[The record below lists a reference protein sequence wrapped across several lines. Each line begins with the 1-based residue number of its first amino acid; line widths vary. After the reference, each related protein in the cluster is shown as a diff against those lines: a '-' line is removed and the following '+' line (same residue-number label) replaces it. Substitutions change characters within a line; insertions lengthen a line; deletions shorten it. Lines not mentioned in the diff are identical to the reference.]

1 MSRSA
6 CAQKWTFAVCKH
18 WIDTQA
24 MVVSYPRGPDVDR
37 CLAECTVVDK
47 STWKPYRFIRAYPSC
62 ATDDYDELDGLLK
75 YAQTDL
81 EDSHRQQPEVR
92 FVRQV

>member
-1 MSRSA
+1 
-6 CAQKWTFAVCKH
+6 
-18 WIDTQA
+18 
-24 MVVSYPRGPDVDR
+24 MVVSYPRGSDVDH
-37 CLAECTVVDK
+37 CLTECTAVDK

-81 EDSHRQQPEVR
+81 ETSHRLPPEVLLMQ
-92 FVRQV
+92 QVKIHIKRLADIAGPL